1 MENIKSIEEIR
12 MMINENQIVL
22 LYFGDESCGVCRVLL
37 PKVEAMLKDYPDIR
51 IGHIKIDMLPQ
62 VASEYSIFTIPA
74 ILLYIEGTEVVREAR
89 HISIAELQRKIDRY
103 LELYL

>member
-1 MENIKSIEEIR
+1 MESIKSIEEIKI
-12 MMINENQIVL
+12 MIKENPIAL

-51 IGHIKIDMLPQ
+51 SGHIRIDMLPQ

-74 ILLYIEGTEVVREAR
+74 ILLYIEGTEVMREAR
-89 HISIAELQRKIDRY
+89 HISIVELQSKIARY